1 MMKSIIAVSKIRKI
15 TAETVPRSEKIDNI
29 SICISK
35 KNSSVKKIIKKEL
48 SLFDNPVME
57 ALYSLLLNEETEKY
71 HIFGAHKKGSA
82 VETDKDSFCGKAV
95 AKDLKSIKAGVDE
108 KALDKALDDLDDDEI
123 CGNCLKSYEAD

>member
-1 MMKSIIAVSKIRKI
+1 
-15 TAETVPRSEKIDNI
+15 
-29 SICISK
+29 
-35 KNSSVKKIIKKEL
+35 
-48 SLFDNPVME
+48 ME

-95 AKDLKSIKAGVDE
+95 AKDLKSVKAGVDE

-123 CGNCLKSYEAD
+123 CGNCLKSYEAED

>member
-35 KNSSVKKIIKKEL
+35 KNSSVKKIIKKEQ